1 MLKKNRNN
9 RKRSVWV
16 RTCLGRRNNPGF
28 YETLVQ
34 EWRMEDISEYKKLLR
49 MTPHDFDESEDF
61 FKMITKQN
69 KPKQTQ
75 IWVI

>member
-1 MLKKNRNN
+1 
-9 RKRSVWV
+9 
-16 RTCLGRRNNPGF
+16 
-28 YETLVQ
+28 
-34 EWRMEDISEYKKLLR
+34 

>member
-1 MLKKNRNN
+1 
-9 RKRSVWV
+9 
-16 RTCLGRRNNPGF
+16 
-28 YETLVQ
+28 
-34 EWRMEDISEYKKLLR
+34 

-61 FKMITKQN
+61 FKMKAKQN